1 MNGKHM
7 KKILSKIAVIVLILT
22 GFCSIIS
29 AAESTSPSKIPDE
42 LIARKIKK
50 HDSSLAI
57 SVDAVFYKIKR
68 NQAFTLVD
76 VRRQQDFD
84 RLHIP
89 GSINIPLYAVKT
101 KTYYL

>member
-1 MNGKHM
+1 M
-7 KKILSKIAVIVLILT
+7 KSMKTIR
-22 GFCSIIS
+22 SIITAAIIILAGLSVNVS
-29 AAESTSPSKIPDE
+29 ATEPDPAFEIPEE
-42 LIARKIKK
+42 LIARKLKT
-50 HDSSLAI
+50 HDPSLAI

-68 NQAFTLVD
+68 NQPLTLVD

-84 RLHIP
+84 QLYIP

>member
-1 MNGKHM
+1 M
-7 KKILSKIAVIVLILT
+7 KPMKFILSKIAIIALILE
-22 GFCSIIS
+22 GFCPNIL

-42 LIARKIKK
+42 LIARKFKR
-50 HDSSLAI
+50 HDPSLAI
-57 SVDAVFYKIKR
+57 SVEAVLYKLKR
-68 NQAFTLVD
+68 NQKLTLVD
-76 VRRQQDFD
+76 VRSWQNFE